1 MIRGNKKKG
10 FVRSKKPKTK
20 DKKTKG
26 FSRGNKSDKPK
37 KSFKRKDK
45 AQIMPD
51 KQLGGFLPF
60 PPKDCKKKEF
70 ILWCFGIK
78 WIDLNICHGCSNI
91 NECVTRK
98 EHLNKLKEQRKEY
111 FAEKERRINAKI

>member
-1 MIRGNKKKG
+1 MIIRGNKKKG
-10 FVRSKKPKTK
+10 FVRSKKLKTK
-20 DKKTKG
+20 ETKG

-60 PPKDCKKKEF
+60 PPKNCKKKEF
-70 ILWCFGIK
+70 ITWAFGIQ
-78 WIDLNICHGCSNI
+78 WIDLNICHGCPI
-91 NECVTRK
+91 IKECSARK
-98 EHLNKLKEQRKEY
+98 EHLHKLKEQRKIHFEGK
-111 FAEKERRINAKI
+111 EK